1 MILKMNLLG
10 MEKTRHL
17 FKFYYIGAEEYF
29 GSQRQPNY
37 LTIEDCLLTALQEKN
52 YINETKESGFEV
64 ASRTDK
70 FVSARGSTFSFI
82 SEKKPILMEINSAL
96 PKNIGVWAYSKVP
109 TDFFSRYNA
118 QFRHYKY
125 IIQYPKAILK
135 DDSIVNFKAMEN
147 VCKALEGRHN
157 FKNFSKSGKEKVK
170 NIRDM
175 ISTSINIEGDYII
188 FDFKSRAFL
197 RQQIRRMVTKILEV
211 GFGRI
216 SHEEFIDL
224 FDPSKDISY
233 QPADPFGLILWDINY
248 GNNVS
253 FVIDNKSKERRDKYF
268 REQEQKFALKKKL
281 FNFMQHNNIG

>member
-1 MILKMNLLG
+1 MKLLG

-37 LTIEDCLLTALQEKN
+37 LTIEDCFLTALQEKN
-52 YINETKESGFEV
+52 YIHEPKKSGFEV

-82 SEKKPILMEINSAL
+82 TEKKPIFLMEINSVL

-109 TDFFSRYNA
+109 TDFLSRYNA

-125 IIQYPKAILK
+125 IMPYPKAIIK
-135 DDSIVNFKAMEN
+135 NDSIVNFKEMKK

-175 ISTSINIEGDYII
+175 ISTSINIEGNFII

-211 GFGRI
+211 GFGKI
-216 SHEEFIDL
+216 SYEEFIDL

-253 FVIDNKSKERRDKYF
+253 FLIDNKSKERRDKYF